1 MADEE
6 FVVERVLDKRVG
18 RSGKVIY
25 RISHFLRILD
35 TFDGYIKILDCRL
48 SFNNSMIYVGGVSAE
63 VARLWR
69 R

>member
-25 RISHFLRILD
+25 RISHFLRIED
-35 TFDGYIKILDCRL
+35 TFDWYIASKILYYL
-48 SFNNSMIYVGGVSAE
+48 PSSIIP
-63 VARLWR
+63 
-69 R
+69 